1 MTKAS
6 KESSMTPLMKQ
17 YYAVKNQ
24 HKESLVLFRM
34 GDFFETFDDD
44 AKNVSKILGIT
55 LTKRANGAAA
65 QVPLAGFPH
74 HALDTYLPKL
84 VAAGKRIAICEQV
97 EDPKLAKGIVKR
109 EVVEVVTPGTASPDD
124 EGHTK
129 NNFLSAVCRSDS
141 TMGLSLLDLST
152 GEFFLA
158 EGSGET
164 VRDLFLK
171 FAPSEIIVAEGEEV
185 SKSDWVTK
193 VNPFVTEMDQ
203 WTFDHD
209 LSRTAL
215 LEHFKVASLKG
226 FGCEEMPAG
235 VTAAGVILR
244 YVTQNIQSA
253 AGHITRLVPLRP
265 ENEMGLDNFT
275 VRNLELFT
283 SLATQ
288 GTHGTLLSVLDET
301 VTAGGARMLRSRM
314 ARPITDREAIE
325 NRLDLVDGFFTEE
338 KLRSDFRRHLATA
351 GDLERILGKLSRGVG
366 TPRDMNGLK
375 QTLNLIPDLQREMKG
390 SKSDALSKLAD
401 RFTDVTEVSEKINS
415 ILVDSPPANMA
426 KGDYIADSVD
436 DELDELRKI
445 ARGGKEWIASMQLK
459 EREKTGI
466 KSLKVGYNKVFGY
479 YLEVTKTHQDK
490 VPETYIR
497 KQTLVNA
504 ERFITP
510 ELKEY
515 EEKILGAE
523 EKILE
528 IEAKLF
534 NELRQWVLGH
544 ASAIQQNGELMN
556 EIDVSSTLAEVAKLK
571 NYVRP
576 HLTGDTVLK
585 LIDSRHPVV
594 ETLLSAGEKFVANDL
609 AISAEE
615 SQIHLITGPNMAG
628 KSTYLRQIGLIV
640 LMAQMGSYVPA
651 REANIGMVD
660 RLFTRVG
667 ASDNL
672 AGGES
677 TFMVEMT
684 EAANILNNA
693 TGRSLVL
700 FDEIGRGTATF
711 DGLSLAWAI
720 TEHLHNTPKSQ
731 ARTVFATHYHE
742 LTELADQLDRVSNFN
757 VAVKESGDKIIFL
770 RKIKRGSCDKSYGI
784 HVAQMAGLPTEVISR
799 ASEILKQLI
808 LHEPLQKS
816 DVSPDPT
823 DQMDLFN
830 IQESQLRKALTEL
843 DTDQMTP
850 MEALAKLAQ
859 IKKDH
864 DL

>member
-1 MTKAS
+1 LKGYTVTLSKDDEAITHKLRDILKTSGYAPPILVELAEEAGANGTDIVPLLHILKDRGETCQVSSKLWYHNEVMNKLQDALKSSFGDSGGFSVGQFKKLTNTSRKHCHPAAGISGQSEVHRPGRRQASFSLMTKAN

-44 AKNVSKILGIT
+44 AKDVSKILGIT

-158 EGSGET
+158 EGSGDT

-171 FAPSEIIVAEGEEV
+171 FAPSEIIVVEGEEV
-185 SKSDWVTK
+185 SKLDWVAK

-314 ARPITDREAIE
+314 ARPITDQEKIE

-375 QTLNLIPDLQREMKG
+375 QTLNLIPDFQREMKG

-445 ARGGKEWIASMQLK
+445 ARGGKEWIAAMQLK

-479 YLEVTKTHQDK
+479 FLEVTKTHQDK

-571 NYVRP
+571 IMFVR
-576 HLTGDTVLK
+576 
-585 LIDSRHPVV
+585 
-594 ETLLSAGEKFVANDL
+594 
-609 AISAEE
+609 
-615 SQIHLITGPNMAG
+615 
-628 KSTYLRQIGLIV
+628 
-640 LMAQMGSYVPA
+640 
-651 REANIGMVD
+651 
-660 RLFTRVG
+660 
-667 ASDNL
+667 
-672 AGGES
+672 
-677 TFMVEMT
+677 
-684 EAANILNNA
+684 IL
-693 TGRSLVL
+693 
-700 FDEIGRGTATF
+700 
-711 DGLSLAWAI
+711 
-720 TEHLHNTPKSQ
+720 P
-731 ARTVFATHYHE
+731 
-742 LTELADQLDRVSNFN
+742 
-757 VAVKESGDKIIFL
+757 
-770 RKIKRGSCDKSYGI
+770 GI
-784 HVAQMAGLPTEVISR
+784 R
-799 ASEILKQLI
+799 C
-808 LHEPLQKS
+808 
-816 DVSPDPT
+816 
-823 DQMDLFN
+823 
-830 IQESQLRKALTEL
+830 
-843 DTDQMTP
+843 
-850 MEALAKLAQ
+850 
-859 IKKDH
+859 
-864 DL
+864 